1 MNVLRPLRQAI
12 ALATLLSAGALTAH
26 AADIPLSKSLEA
38 DEVTTK
44 VLEVD
49 AANHQVVLEGAEGRK
64 VHVQLSDQAKD
75 LGNLKAG
82 DQVKVLVTHSVAAV
96 LDTDIDKSAPD
107 ATEKTGVLRAT
118 ADNPNP
124 GGAAFRQVQVQ
135 LKITHI
141 DLAKN
146 QVTLEK
152 PGGPEQSTDRGET
165 GNSRRPQRP
174 QGRPKR
180 VGDLHRYPGNQHR
193 PRGLMN
199 AAPHQLTADG
209 ISPDSL
215 RCCSSDHPS
224 LGSSSC
230 RPSGGERPGSRQNL
244 TPPRATRC
252 LRRDPQG

>member
-1 MNVLRPLRQAI
+1 MNVFRPLRQAI

-44 VLEVD
+44 VLKVD
-49 AANHQVVLEGAEGRK
+49 AASHQVVLQGAEGRE

-75 LGNLKAG
+75 LGNLKVG
-82 DQVKVLVTHSVAAV
+82 DQVRVLVTHSVAAV

-107 ATEKTGVLRAT
+107 ATEKAGVLRAT

-146 QVTLEK
+146 QVTLENPAGQSKVLTVEK
-152 PGGPEQSTDRGET
+152 PQIRAGLKDLKVGQSVLVTYTDTLEI
-165 GNSRRPQRP
+165 S
-174 QGRPKR
+174 
-180 VGDLHRYPGNQHR
+180 
-193 PRGLMN
+193 
-199 AAPHQLTADG
+199 TAHEG
-209 ISPDSL
+209 
-215 RCCSSDHPS
+215 
-224 LGSSSC
+224 
-230 RPSGGERPGSRQNL
+230 
-244 TPPRATRC
+244 
-252 LRRDPQG
+252 